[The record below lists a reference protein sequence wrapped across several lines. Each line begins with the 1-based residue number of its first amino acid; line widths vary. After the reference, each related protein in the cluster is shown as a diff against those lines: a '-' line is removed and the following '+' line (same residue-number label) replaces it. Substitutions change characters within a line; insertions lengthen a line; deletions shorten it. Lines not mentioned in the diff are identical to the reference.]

1 MIFSTKMGKFKVNT
15 GIYQC
20 AVGKKTIMIIFR
32 VLYLAKV
39 IPMQT
44 ENLKILIHI
53 HSVKKVKQNRQ
64 FLADFNR
71 LIFLLRKID
80 WISLMIKWN
89 SYMTFNFLSVWKKC
103 DQSGVFRRFYSY
115 SVWDFCPQADEM

>member
-1 MIFSTKMGKFKVNT
+1 MGKFKVNT

-80 WISLMIKWN
+80 
-89 SYMTFNFLSVWKKC
+89 
-103 DQSGVFRRFYSY
+103 
-115 SVWDFCPQADEM
+115 